1 MWYYYTWHVVS
12 QRKEVFFF
20 FLQVCSL
27 RQRTDGFNFTDFT
40 DVPTTSPVTDFEPRS
55 GWKPSFN
62 ADQLEP
68 CSFYTIVTASFCL
81 ALAVGSKT
89 RRLGKKKKKERK
101 VVSSYACLCS
111 SLRFWPSLNVY
122 GLIYCASFLC
132 PKSKCINPAERSYIC
147 GLCFEFK
154 QCSLCLYNSVNT

>member
-89 RRLGKKKKKERK
+89 RRLGKKKKKKEKLYPAMHVCVQASDFDPVWMSMDWSTVHHSFAPSRSVLTLLSAVISVVFALSLNS
-101 VVSSYACLCS
+101 VVS
-111 SLRFWPSLNVY
+111 
-122 GLIYCASFLC
+122 AST
-132 PKSKCINPAERSYIC
+132 I
-147 GLCFEFK
+147 
-154 QCSLCLYNSVNT
+154 Q